1 MKTLLK
7 LVLLLLVFP
16 CVVWSAE
23 QTEWEQARSKY
34 NKLLSEKK
42 YDAAIEAAKSA
53 LKIAEKEFGQ
63 DSKYYA
69 SNYGKIGEIYYLKG
83 DYGNALK
90 YMTESLDMKKK
101 AFGDTDVVYSQALH
115 NISTI
120 YQQMGMHKQAEPLL
134 IEAIHIKKKTLGE
147 SDTSYAKSIHMLAE
161 LYQTMGDYG
170 KSEEQFKKALEIKR
184 KNLGSDNP
192 SLALSIQGLGNLYL
206 ALGNFGEASK
216 CYEEIVGIY
225 TKIVGSDSPTTF
237 AAESKL
243 TKIYLSLGETEKAN
257 ALIKKSQG
265 NLSKMS
271 PKNPDYVV
279 ALYNSAMLSWELKDF
294 AAAEADLKKTLKVL
308 EENYTNTHYLY
319 SSCLSSLGIITWVQG
334 KLKEALQYMGNA
346 TFLREKLYGQNNP
359 ILASSYHGF
368 AGMLK
373 EAGDFSKA
381 KEYYKKAFD
390 LYLNQLHVYFPFL
403 SDSEKAKFDAK
414 IKENFNMFNNYVL
427 ERYSKD
433 PSLAADLYNYRLAT
447 KAILLNSSKKV
458 RESIGSSGNKELIKK
473 FEQWREVRANLSQLY
488 NLSVVELKQQR
499 VDINSLEKTANTLEK
514 EISAMSSEF
523 RNEYSKEKVTWQDV
537 KDKLG
542 EGEAAIEIIRFQFFD
557 KGWSD
562 KVYYAFLIVT
572 KATKEYPE
580 LVVLDYGNK
589 MENAYIKNYVNS
601 MKFKIDDKDSYGF
614 YWSKIN
620 EKLNGIN
627 TIYLSQDGIYNKINL
642 NTLLLPDGSYLL
654 ENKDIIYLSN
664 TKDITKKTGAVHQK
678 RKLFLLGNPNFEMD
692 MAGNQTRIEGKRKY
706 TISKL
711 PGTAKELELIEEL
724 FAGKDYP
731 VDVFQQDFA
740 TENALKNLKDQN
752 IMHMA
757 THGYFEEI
765 NAKTKGSE
773 IFGVD
778 IDKAV
783 ENPLLRSGLLF
794 AGASNYLDGMEGD
807 QGDNGVM
814 TAYEAMNL
822 NLENIDLVVLSACD
836 TGLGDIQNGEGVYG
850 LQRSFLVAGADK
862 VMMSLWKV
870 DDNATQELIVEFY
883 KNFLKDNDY
892 RQSLKSAQMELMKKN
907 PHPYYWGAFLIIQ

>member
-1 MKTLLK
+1 MKILLK
-7 LVLLLLVFP
+7 LVLLTLVIP
-16 CVVWSAE
+16 CYVWSAE

-34 NKLLSEKK
+34 NQLLSERK

-53 LKIAEKEFGQ
+53 LIIAKKEFGS

-90 YMTESLDMKKK
+90 YMTESLDLKKK

-134 IEAIHIKKKTLGE
+134 IEAIDIKKKTLGE

-161 LYQTMGDYG
+161 LYQTIGDYG

-225 TKIVGSDSPTTF
+225 TKIVGNDSPTTF

-257 ALIKKSQG
+257 GLIKKSQG

-279 ALYNSAMLSWELKDF
+279 ALYNSAMLHWELKEF

-346 TFLREKLYGQNNP
+346 AFLREKLYGNNNP
-359 ILASSYHGF
+359 ILASTYHGF

-373 EAGDFSKA
+373 EAGDHSKA

-427 ERYSKD
+427 ERYSED

-523 RNEYSKEKVTWQDV
+523 RNEYSKERVAWRDV
-537 KDKLG
+537 KDRLG

-572 KATKEYPE
+572 KETKEYPE
-580 LVVLDYGNK
+580 LIVLDYGNK

-614 YWSKIN
+614 YWSKID

-627 TIYLSQDGIYNKINL
+627 TIYLSQMKKWFDTRLQQIKWVDGRVVE
-642 NTLLLPDGSYLL
+642 LLLASDVTSRQLSDIKHREEYARIQQTSRLVTMGEMASSLAHELNQPLTAISNYTLGAGARIRSITAKGKPLVAAELL
-654 ENKDIIYLSN
+654 EILTKTARQASRAGSVIKRIRNFVRKSDPSRRLVKPSTIIN
-664 TKDITKKTGAVHQK
+664 ET
-678 RKLFLLGNPNFEMD
+678 
-692 MAGNQTRIEGKRKY
+692 IE
-706 TISKL
+706 L
-711 PGTAKELELIEEL
+711 A
-724 FAGKDYP
+724 
-731 VDVFQQDFA
+731 
-740 TENALKNLKDQN
+740 
-752 IMHMA
+752 
-757 THGYFEEI
+757 EI
-765 NAKTKGSE
+765 
-773 IFGVD
+773 D
-778 IDKAV
+778 
-783 ENPLLRSGLLF
+783 
-794 AGASNYLDGMEGD
+794 ASNMG
-807 QGDNGVM
+807 
-814 TAYEAMNL
+814 
-822 NLENIDLVVLSACD
+822 
-836 TGLGDIQNGEGVYG
+836 IQ
-850 LQRSFLVAGADK
+850 
-862 VMMSLWKV
+862 
-870 DDNATQELIVEFY
+870 
-883 KNFLKDNDY
+883 
-892 RQSLKSAQMELMKKN
+892 
-907 PHPYYWGAFLIIQ
+907 IIQKIQTSLPLINYELSSLYRWLLAVQYPKAFQIW